1 MTTTRTFLVP
11 RRWSVTDDTKLQS
24 LASGLSA
31 RSVAI
36 QMNRSILAIQGR
48 ALKLRIAFSKRS
60 SKSDHEAVAVG
71 IVARLVPRD
80 HGSEMRLKGKSKK

>member
-1 MTTTRTFLVP
+1 MLCFDRLHLD
-11 RRWSVTDDTKLQS
+11 S
-24 LASGLSA
+24 SA

-36 QMNRSILAIQGR
+36 QMNRSILAIQNR
-48 ALKLRIAFSKRS
+48 ALKLKIVFSKRS

-80 HGSEMRLKGKSKK
+80 HGSEMRLKEKGKK